1 MEKKG
6 QIVPSKTGL
15 TTLTAIENKILN
27 VSNLIKKQIMIQKC
41 QIVRINIL
49 PLLIIISLWVKQQNS

>member
-27 VSNLIKKQIMIQKC
+27 VSNLIKKQIMIQKY
-41 QIVRINIL
+41 QK
-49 PLLIIISLWVKQQNS
+49 WE

>member
-6 QIVPSKTGL
+6 QIVPSKTCL

-27 VSNLIKKQIMIQKC
+27 VSNLIKKQIMIQKY
-41 QIVRINIL
+41 QIVRVNIL
-49 PLLIIISLWVKQQNS
+49 PLLIIISLWVK